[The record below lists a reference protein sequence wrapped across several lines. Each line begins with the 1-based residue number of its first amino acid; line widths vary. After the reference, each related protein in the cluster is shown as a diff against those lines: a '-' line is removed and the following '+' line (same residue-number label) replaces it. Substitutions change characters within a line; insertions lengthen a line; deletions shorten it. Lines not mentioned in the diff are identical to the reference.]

1 MEEFFARRRSVT
13 DLIDPGGLG
22 RVKVLVQAKAAA
34 GPLTGLSAADD
45 A

>member
-1 MEEFFARRRSVT
+1 MTLFRAVT

-22 RVKVLVQAKAAA
+22 RVKVLVQAKAAT
-34 GPLTGLSAADD
+34 GPLIGLSAAD